1 MQSPLEIAFV
11 GSETRP
17 FEHRSEV
24 GAFADALGRELERRG
39 HYIVYFLPDGDYLSR
54 FPGLRFNETMEL
66 DVAGRKATLRR
77 GTVEGRTAK
86 FLAVGGE
93 ELESITPAQVAG
105 SPVASAFFAQGVLR
119 SLHQMKW
126 WPHVFHVLDPAAA
139 LLPVLLR
146 RDPDVDPEVRN
157 ARTLYSIHDLSL
169 APFGSGDAWAAVG
182 AMGQDPEVRAS
193 VDMNGGASFLRAALL
208 YADRVTAPGPSY
220 SAELQRQGFGFGFE
234 DVLAQKGD
242 RLEGI
247 PFGIDT
253 SRWNPL
259 SDELIPYRFSSNDLV
274 QRGSNKVRF
283 LESVDLPVEPDVPLI
298 TFDAP
303 LADGQGWELLEA
315 VAGDL
320 MGERVK
326 LALFGRRT
334 APGHVSK
341 WETWAEDFAKA
352 APDRVSFV
360 RDASQPQFR
369 LELAGTDFLLCAP
382 RREPTAQL
390 AMRGM
395 RYGAVPIAHL
405 TGALTDVVRPYVLE
419 TAKGEGF
426 VFGEYDGGAMLSAI
440 RQAIEVYP
448 KRSAWKR
455 LVAHLQQVEVS
466 WARTA
471 TRYIAAY
478 ERTIVMPPAR

>member
-1 MQSPLEIAFV
+1 MDSPLEIAFV

-39 HYIVYFLPDGDYLSR
+39 HFLVYFLPDGEYLSR
-54 FPGLRFNETMEL
+54 FPGLRFQDSVDL
-66 DVAGRKATLRR
+66 DVSGRKATLRR
-77 GTVEGRTAK
+77 GSVEGRTAR
-86 FLAVGGE
+86 FVAIGGE
-93 ELESITPAQVAG
+93 ELESIPPADVAK
-105 SPVASAFFAQGVLR
+105 SAVASAFFAKGVLTA
-119 SLHQMKW
+119 LHEMKW
-126 WPHVFHVLDPAAA
+126 RPHVFHVLDPSAA

-146 RDPDVDPEVRN
+146 RDSDIDPEIRN
-157 ARTLYSIHDLSL
+157 ARTLYSIHDLSG
-169 APFGSGDAWAAVG
+169 APYGSGDAWAAVG
-182 AMGQDPEVRAS
+182 SIGQDPEVRAS

-208 YADRVTAPGPSY
+208 YADRVTAPGPAY
-220 SAELQRQGFGFGFE
+220 AAELQRQGYGFGFE

-274 QRGSNKVRF
+274 QRGSNKVRL
-283 LESVDLPVEPDVPLI
+283 LESLDLPVEPDVPLL
-298 TFDAP
+298 TFDAL

-320 MGERVK
+320 LGERVK
-326 LALFGRRT
+326 LALFGRRV
-334 APGHVSK
+334 AQDAVSK
-341 WETWAEDFAKA
+341 WETWAEDLAKA
-352 APDRVSFV
+352 APDNVSFV
-360 RDASQPQFR
+360 RDASEPQFR
-369 LELAGTDFLLCAP
+369 LELAGTDFLLCTP

-405 TGALTDVVRPYVLE
+405 TGALMDVVHPYVLE
-419 TAKGEGF
+419 TGKGEGF
-426 VFGEYDGGAMLSAI
+426 VFEGYDGGAMLTAI

-455 LVAHLQQVEVS
+455 LVARLQQIEVS
-466 WARTA
+466 WSRTA

-478 ERTIVMPPAR
+478 ERTVVMPPAR